1 MKEVPFIE
9 KILKKLRSKFHDS
22 STRLKFFP
30 VFFYASIVLLLISF
44 ILLTSSSSA
53 KSKLHTAIGEQNKLE
68 AELLEKESTI
78 TKLDTK
84 NQNLEQKYN
93 DHKSRM
99 QPYENLQK
107 EEAKKEAEKLEKER
121 LEKEKAEEEERKKQ
135 EEKEKAEQ
143 EKREKEEAEALEK
156 ERKIKN
162 ASRQKQN
169 ALKAA
174 ENYISFMPFSKK
186 GLYNQLT
193 SEHGSGYSHEAAQ
206 FAIDN
211 LEVDY
216 KEMAL
221 KSARNYQDFM
231 PMSDNELYR
240 QLTSEYGEQFTHEEA
255 QYAIDNLD

>member
-1 MKEVPFIE
+1 M
-9 KILKKLRSKFHDS
+9 KKLRSKFNDP
-22 STRLKFFP
+22 STRLRLFP
-30 VFFYASIVLLLISF
+30 ALFYTSIGLLLLAF
-44 ILLTSSSSA
+44 ILIISSSSA
-53 KSKLHTAIGEQNKLE
+53 KSKLHSAIDEQDKLE
-68 AELLEKESTI
+68 SELLEKESTI
-78 TKLDTK
+78 TELDAK
-84 NQNLEQKYN
+84 NQDLEKNYN
-93 DHKSRM
+93 DYKSRM
-99 QPYENLQK
+99 QPYEKLQK

-121 LEKEKAEEEERKKQ
+121 LEKEEAEEEERKKQ

-186 GLYNQLT
+186 GLYDQLT
-193 SEHGSGYSHEAAQ
+193 SEYGNGYSHEAAQ

-221 KSARNYQDFM
+221 ESARNYQDFM